1 MGAAV
6 PISGQMLVP
15 TLRILLFR
23 EVYGAWTARALE
35 HDISA
40 EGRTL
45 ESALDTLLRITRAH
59 IEYDRRHNRMPL
71 SGFAAAPPLYW
82 RAFAQASQL
91 ALPELN
97 MGDATPA
104 HVSAAVARQ
113 HPAVRPFAAFARTA

>member
-1 MGAAV
+1 M
-6 PISGQMLVP
+6 SVP

-71 SGFAAAPPLYW
+71 SGFAMAPALYW
-82 RAFAQASQL
+82 RAFAQGSHF

-97 MGDATPA
+97 MGDAAPS
-104 HVSAAVARQ
+104 HVSAAVARH
-113 HPAVRPFAAFARTA
+113 HPAVRTFAPFARTA